1 MTTWFITRHRGA
13 VAWAARHGIAVDQW
27 IAHLAPADVQAGD
40 VVMGTLPVNLAAEV
54 CARGARYLN
63 LSLDLP
69 AEARGREL
77 TAEDLERYGATLEE
91 FVVGRVAPVS
101 GRG

>member
-13 VAWAARHGIAVDQW
+13 VEWAARHGIVVDQW
-27 IAHLAPADVQAGD
+27 IVHLDPADVQAGD

-69 AEARGREL
+69 ADERGREL
-77 TAEDLERYGATLEE
+77 TADDLERYGATLEE
-91 FVVGRVAPVS
+91 FVVGRAAPEAV
-101 GRG
+101 RC

>member
-13 VAWAARHGIAVDQW
+13 VEWAARHGIAVDQW
-27 IAHLAPADVQAGD
+27 VAHLDPADVQAGD
-40 VVMGTLPVNLAAEV
+40 VVVGTLPVNLAAEV
-54 CARGARYLN
+54 CAHGARYLN

-91 FVVGRVAPVS
+91 FIVGRVAPEAAH
-101 GRG
+101 G